1 MEGKIKAFAAR
12 EPRGRLEPF
21 EFSAGELRPEQVEIK
36 VSHCGICHSDLSMRD
51 NEWQMTVYPFV
62 PGHEAVGKIVAI
74 GDQVK
79 NLKIGDQVGLG
90 WFSESDMTCPQCLSG
105 NQNLCQK
112 AEQTIVG
119 RPGAFADRVRCHWS
133 WAVRLP
139 DALDAS
145 KAGPLF
151 CGGITVFNPIVQFN
165 VKATDKVGVIG
176 IGGLGHLALQF
187 LNKWGCEVTAFT
199 SSAAKADEAQQM
211 GAHLVVNSISESELA
226 AVAGKFDFIIS
237 TVNADL
243 NWLAYLNS
251 LAPKGRLHFVGVVPE
266 PVSFITFPL
275 IAGHRSVSGTPVGGP
290 ATTAKMLEFCARH
303 DIAPVTESFKMSEAN
318 EAFEHLAAGK
328 ARYRIV
334 LENGLGV

>member
-1 MEGKIKAFAAR
+1 MDRKIKAFAAR
-12 EPRGRLEPF
+12 GPRGKLVPF
-21 EFSAGELRPEQVEIK
+21 EFSAGELGPEQVEIN

-51 NEWQMTVYPFV
+51 NEWQLTVYPFV
-62 PGHEAVGKIVAI
+62 PGHEAVGEIVAI
-74 GDQVK
+74 GDRVN
-79 NLKIGDQVGLG
+79 NLKVGDRVRLG

-119 RPGAFADRVRCHWS
+119 RPGAFAERVRCHWG
-133 WAVRLP
+133 WAIRLP
-139 DALDAS
+139 EALDVS

-165 VKATDKVGVIG
+165 VRPTDRVGVIG

-199 SSAAKADEAQQM
+199 SSAAKADEARQM
-211 GAHLVVNSISESELA
+211 GAHIVVNSKSDSELN
-226 AVAGKFDFIIS
+226 AVSGKFDFIIS
-237 TVNADL
+237 TVNANL
-243 NWLAYLNS
+243 NWPAFLSS

-266 PVSFITFPL
+266 PVSLATFPL
-275 IAGHRSVSGTPVGGP
+275 IAGQRSVSGTPSGGP
-290 ATTAKMLEFCARH
+290 ATIAKMLEFCARH
-303 DIAPVTESFKMSEAN
+303 DIAPVTESFKMSEVN
-318 EAFEHLAAGK
+318 EAFEHLEAGK

-334 LENGLGV
+334 LKTV

>member
-1 MEGKIKAFAAR
+1 MERKIKAYAAR
-12 EPRGRLEPF
+12 EPRGKLEPF
-21 EFSAGELRPEQVEIK
+21 EFNAGELRPEQVEIK

-62 PGHEAVGKIVAI
+62 PGHEAVGEIVAI

-79 NLKIGDQVGLG
+79 NLKIGERVGLG
-90 WFSESDMTCPQCLSG
+90 WVSESDMTCPQCLSG

-133 WAVRLP
+133 WAIKLP
-139 DALDAS
+139 DAIDAS

-151 CGGITVFNPIVQFN
+151 CGGITVFNPMLQFN

-199 SSAAKADEAQQM
+199 SSTAKADEARLM
-211 GAHLVVNSISESELA
+211 GAHFILDSRSDSDLGT
-226 AVAGKFDFIIS
+226 VAGKFDFIIS
-237 TVNADL
+237 TVSANL
-243 NWLAYLNS
+243 NWLAFLNT
-251 LAPKGRLHFVGVVPE
+251 LAPKGRLHFVGLVPE
-266 PVSFITFPL
+266 PVSFATLPL
-275 IAGHRSVSGTPVGGP
+275 IDGQKTVSGTPLGSP
-290 ATTAKMLEFCARH
+290 ATITKMLEFCARH
-303 DIAPVTESFKMSEAN
+303 DIAPVTESFKMSETN
-318 EAFEHLAAGK
+318 EAFEHLRAGK

-334 LENGLGV
+334 LENGIGV